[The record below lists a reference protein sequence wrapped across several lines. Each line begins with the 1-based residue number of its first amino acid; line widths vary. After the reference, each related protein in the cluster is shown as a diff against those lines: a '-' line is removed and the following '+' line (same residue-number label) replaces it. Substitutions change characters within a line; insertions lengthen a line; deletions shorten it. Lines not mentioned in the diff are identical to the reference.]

1 MSNAKLTMYHANAH
15 GTGSALTLELV
26 PAANEVEGAII
37 WRLAPQKSESSTF
50 DWMRSIEARLHLVE
64 LADVLRVFRGE
75 QESIADG
82 KGLFIRRDNNYTV
95 VRLRH
100 TLEPCQGYEIAMIDR
115 NLASGVVRDCR
126 IWISRSEAVALCCA
140 VEQSLAR
147 VAFG

>member
-1 MSNAKLTMYHANAH
+1 MSNAKLTMYHANAKS
-15 GTGSALTLELV
+15 TGSALSLELV
-26 PAANEVEGAII
+26 PAANEVEGGIV
-37 WRLAPQKSESSTF
+37 WRLAPQKSGSATF
-50 DWMRSIEARLHLVE
+50 DWMRSVEAKLHLVE

-82 KGLFIRRDNNYTV
+82 KGLFIRRDRNYTV

-115 NLASGVVRDCR
+115 DLASGVVRDCR
-126 IWISRSEAVALCCA
+126 FWLTCSEAVALCCA
-140 VEQSLAR
+140 VEQSFAR